1 MVSESTDAR
10 ATVKSVDGDGQ
21 QDFHSHSEL
30 IGQISTASN
39 QPISEEQWKTLA
51 RKFFVSLLVLVPK
64 VGPGLS
70 RLADNILTVPF
81 LNNCLLDFKC
91 IFRVITFE
99 QLASRQ
105 ASRLFVRNGWLQL
118 DQNTDS
124 VGTIRD

>member
-10 ATVKSVDGDGQ
+10 ATVKSVDDDDGQ

-81 LNNCLLDFKC
+81 F
-91 IFRVITFE
+91 
-99 QLASRQ
+99 
-105 ASRLFVRNGWLQL
+105 
-118 DQNTDS
+118 
-124 VGTIRD
+124 